1 MMLLALRAFWL
12 PSAIAQ
18 SADVSQATKER
29 IVTEACCAL
38 LNQLNQIYA
47 AVGFSLPSY
56 LLPTHQGEFTQA
68 SNNSQPKTKSTQ
80 NSSSIEEQKQAIG
93 QFSYEI
99 DSFSN
104 W

>member
-18 SADVSQATKER
+18 SADVSEATKER

-47 AVGFSLPSY
+47 TFGFSLPNY
-56 LLPTHQGEFTQA
+56 LLPVNQAKSTQT
-68 SNNSQPKTKSTQ
+68 SNNGQPKTKSTQ
-80 NSSSIEEQKQAIG
+80 NPSSIEEQKQAIG